1 MTVMMLVVVDL
12 CGMRVGKRQE
22 LVFDSEFLTNND
34 GDGDGDGDGGGGTGQ
49 NLYGCGLSWGC
60 T

>member
-1 MTVMMLVVVDL
+1 MMIVMMLVVVDL
-12 CGMRVGKRQE
+12 GGMRVGKRQE

-34 GDGDGDGDGGGGTGQ
+34 GGGDTGQ
-49 NLYGCGLSWGC
+49 NLVRTHLGMCLAH